1 MAQRE
6 QVGQRES
13 MIDWEKVDEVTLAL
27 MHLTTFE
34 DHGAIRSWKGYDW
47 DVLNR
52 LQERGWMSNPVSEA
66 KSVVLS
72 EDARRRSEELLLK
85 HFGMSRVTTR

>member
-6 QVGQRES
+6 QAVGPES

-34 DHGAIRSWKGYDW
+34 EHGVIRSWKGYDW

-52 LQERGWMSNPVSEA
+52 LCERGWISNPVNKA

-72 EDARRRSEELLLK
+72 EDARMRSEAMFLK
-85 HFGMSRVTTR
+85 YFGRAV